1 MFLISFSINLLRGEN
16 EKTQLGG
23 GGGGGGAME
32 DHTGKLEI
40 HTPKVLCHDF
50 S

>member
-23 GGGGGGAME
+23 GGGGRGNGGPYWKVG
-32 DHTGKLEI
+32 DSHTESFM
-40 HTPKVLCHDF
+40 PRF
-50 S
+50 